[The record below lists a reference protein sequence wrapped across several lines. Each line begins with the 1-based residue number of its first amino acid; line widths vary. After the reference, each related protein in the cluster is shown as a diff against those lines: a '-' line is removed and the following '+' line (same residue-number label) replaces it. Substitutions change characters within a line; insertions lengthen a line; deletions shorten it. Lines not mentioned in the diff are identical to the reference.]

1 MLVASVLALAP
12 PKITKS
18 VKLSETNTE
27 GVFTTSVDAQ
37 GGFIVPEDI
46 EQGVYS
52 VFVDENGVAHHTK
65 LNGTSSAPLID
76 SIKQD
81 ETATNKVAKRQLGEY
96 GPPNI
101 KCSSQDL
108 DHGWCDEAVADLR
121 GQCGNWL
128 GVKGDHHIYAVRGN
142 IAAFFCNRDGPEWAT
157 AGRLADCT
165 SNWIGDYL
173 AKITNY
179 CGWYRGG
186 WTEPHDDWGV
196 PPVSIGYH
204 HVGADK
210 VFCGWGHY

>member
-65 LNGTSSAPLID
+65 LNSTSSAPLID

-81 ETATNKVAKRQLGEY
+81 ETATNKVAKRQLG
-96 GPPNI
+96 
-101 KCSSQDL
+101 
-108 DHGWCDEAVADLR
+108 
-121 GQCGNWL
+121 
-128 GVKGDHHIYAVRGN
+128 
-142 IAAFFCNRDGPEWAT
+142 
-157 AGRLADCT
+157 
-165 SNWIGDYL
+165 
-173 AKITNY
+173 
-179 CGWYRGG
+179 
-186 WTEPHDDWGV
+186 
-196 PPVSIGYH
+196 
-204 HVGADK
+204 
-210 VFCGWGHY
+210 